1 MTMIRQKFLSILT
14 SVAVA
19 LGGLTLS
26 VAPLEAEAKRL
37 GGGRASGMQR
47 QMPPK
52 QAPAQPAQNQAAPQ
66 QGTPAQQPGN
76 TAAAAGAAGAA
87 AQAGKRSWMGPIA
100 GLAAGLGLAALAS
113 HLGFGEELANFM
125 MMAILAVVA
134 VVVIGWLMR
143 RFRGA
148 PAAGPQLAGAA
159 AGAAGGAAMARQ
171 AFQAPA
177 QPQPPVY
184 GGGMGA
190 SQQAA
195 PVAQGA
201 VPPGFDAAG
210 FERIAK
216 MIFIRLQAANDAG
229 QVDDLRKFTT
239 PELFAS
245 LRLDLQERG
254 AAAQQTDVLE
264 LNAELVDTAQENGQW
279 VASVRFTG
287 LIREEADAGA
297 EAFDE
302 LWHLVRPLDESRD
315 WAIAGITPQ
324 SAA

>member
-1 MTMIRQKFLSILT
+1 MKNLKQSLTSILA

-26 VAPLEAEAKRL
+26 VAPIEAEAKRL
-37 GGGRASGMQR
+37 GGSRPAGMQR

-52 QAPAQPAQNQAAPQ
+52 QQPPQPAQNQSTAPQ
-66 QGTPAQQPGN
+66 QGTPAQQPAN
-76 TAAAAGAAGAA
+76 AAAAGAAGAA

-125 MMAILAVVA
+125 MMALLAVVA

-143 RFRGA
+143 RFRGGQ
-148 PAAGPQLAGAA
+148 AAGPQLAGAT
-159 AGAAGGAAMARQ
+159 AGAGTGPSPMARQ

-177 QPQPPVY
+177 SPAPQ
-184 GGGMGA
+184 A
-190 SQQAA
+190 STGFSAA
-195 PVAQGA
+195 PAPAAAPAA
-201 VPPGFDAAG
+201 VPAGFDAAG

-245 LRLDLQERG
+245 LRLDLQERAG
-254 AAAQQTDVLE
+254 ATQQTDVLE
-264 LNAELVDTAQENGQW
+264 LHAELIDTAQENGQW
-279 VASVRFTG
+279 VATVRFMG
-287 LIREEADAGA
+287 LIREEAEAGA
-297 EAFDE
+297 QPFDE
-302 LWHLVRPLDESRD
+302 LWHLVRPLDDSRE

-324 SAA
+324 DAQ